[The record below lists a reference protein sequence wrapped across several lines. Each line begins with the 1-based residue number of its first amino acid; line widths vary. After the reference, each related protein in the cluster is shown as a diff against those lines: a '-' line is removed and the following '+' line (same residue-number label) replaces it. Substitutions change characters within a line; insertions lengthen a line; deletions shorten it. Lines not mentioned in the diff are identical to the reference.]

1 MININDVL
9 SNYHNFYRNFKK
21 NFYHTLNIY
30 KKYSQDKALK
40 IFDIVVSFYRYTGNI
55 QDKDLYYSCHYT
67 ELYEYY
73 NQNNIL
79 DSLITKSYNYDYNIL
94 TILKKIHQILNIG
107 VDLEDIDNIIHYCMI
122 NKNVLTVNEVN
133 EVISQLDNK
142 CFNLSKSNYL
152 SNFDIDIQQQYRKT
166 FYYETLRFFKYN
178 IYIVKIILEMRHQK
192 IISLSEIDNLIH

>member
-67 ELYEYY
+67 ELYKYY
-73 NQNNIL
+73 EQNNIL

-152 SNFDIDIQQQYRKT
+152 NNFDIDVQQQYRKT
-166 FYYETLRFFKYN
+166 FYYENMRFFKYN

-192 IISLSEIDNLIH
+192 IISLSEINNLIN

>member
-1 MININDVL
+1 MINVNDIL
-9 SNYHNFYRNFKK
+9 SNYHDFYRTFKK

-67 ELYEYY
+67 ELYEY
-73 NQNNIL
+73 NVDNNIL

-122 NKNVLTVNEVN
+122 NQNILTANEVN
-133 EVISQLDNK
+133 EIISQLDNK

-152 SNFDIDIQQQYRKT
+152 FNFDIDIQQQYRKT
-166 FYYETLRFFKYN
+166 FYYENMRFFKYN

-192 IISLSEIDNLIH
+192 IISLSEIDNLLH

>member
-9 SNYHNFYRNFKK
+9 SNYHDFYRNFKK

-30 KKYSQDKALK
+30 KKYSQDKASK
-40 IFDIVVSFYRYTGNI
+40 IFDIVVSFYRYTENI

-73 NQNNIL
+73 EQKDIL

-107 VDLEDIDNIIHYCMI
+107 VDLEDINNIIHYCMI

-142 CFNLSKSNYL
+142 CFNLSKSKYL
-152 SNFDIDIQQQYRKT
+152 NNFDIDVQQQYRKT

-192 IISLSEIDNLIH
+192 IISLSEIDNLLH

>member
-1 MININDVL
+1 MININVVL
-9 SNYHNFYRNFKK
+9 SNYHNFYSNFKK

-30 KKYSQDKALK
+30 KKYSQDNALK

-67 ELYEYY
+67 ELCEYY
-73 NQNNIL
+73 EQNNIL

-94 TILKKIHQILNIG
+94 TILKKIHQILNIC
-107 VDLEDIDNIIHYCMI
+107 VDLEDIDNIIYYCMI
-122 NKNVLTVNEVN
+122 NKNVLTVNEVY
-133 EVISQLDNK
+133 ELISQLDNK

-152 SNFDIDIQQQYRKT
+152 NNFDIDVQQQYRKT
-166 FYYETLRFFKYN
+166 FYYENMRFFKYN

-192 IISLSEIDNLIH
+192 IISLTEIDNLIH